1 MAIRIELDAK
11 ALASIIGG
19 DSEVEL
25 NLRKQIVCEFTRR
38 HLVKL
43 VHDEAFKSVANE
55 ISSTVRDVLKSE
67 YGVGGN
73 LAIPNSLLD
82 SSQSDIRSKIRE
94 LISAVVKEEI
104 EKAKSNLSESKNVI
118 RDIITEWTA
127 AQKEEWKT
135 IANRIAYAEIRAE
148 VKEGLLQ
155 AIQSAT
161 SN

>member
-25 NLRKQIVCEFTRR
+25 NLRKQIVCEFTRQ

-73 LAIPNSLLD
+73 LAIPSSLLD

-94 LISAVVKEEI
+94 LISAVVKEEM
-104 EKAKSNLSESKNVI
+104 EKAKSESKNVI

-135 IANRIAYAEIRAE
+135 TASRIAYAEIRAE
-148 VKEGLLQ
+148 VKRGLLQ
-155 AIQSAT
+155 SILS
-161 SN
+161 

>member
-25 NLRKQIVCEFTRR
+25 NLRKQIVCEFTRQ

-55 ISSTVRDVLKSE
+55 VSSTVRDVLKSE

-73 LAIPNSLLD
+73 LAIPSLLY

-94 LISAVVKEEI
+94 LISVVVNEEI
-104 EKAKSNLSESKNVI
+104 EKAKSDLCESKNVI

-148 VKEGLLQ
+148 VKRGLLQ